1 VKLNFH
7 HIGIAVNSLTESR
20 ENYKA
25 LFGEKSISPVYNI
38 SSQQVKVCF
47 VDMGNGSFLEL
58 VEPTTDESSIHR
70 LRKKGITYYHTAYKV
85 LDIEATVDELTVL
98 NYKAFEYFNSE
109 AFNGKRCI
117 FLFSPDAH
125 LIELIEE

>member
-1 VKLNFH
+1 MKLNFH
-7 HIGIAVNSLTESR
+7 HIGIAVSSIAESS

-25 LFGEKSISPVYNI
+25 LFGEQCISKVYDI

-47 VDMGNGSFLEL
+47 VDMGNGVFLEL
-58 VEPTTDESSIHR
+58 VEPTHEDSGIHR

-85 LDIEATVDELTVL
+85 SDIEETVDELTNL
-98 NYKAFEYFNSE
+98 HYKAFEYFNSE

>member
-7 HIGIAVNSLTESR
+7 HIGIAVGSIAESA

-25 LFGEKSISPVYNI
+25 LFGEQCISEVYDI

-58 VEPTTDESSIHR
+58 VEPTSEDSSIHR

-85 LDIEATVDELTVL
+85 IDIEKTVEDLTGL
-98 NYKAFEYFNSE
+98 HYKAFEYFNSE

-125 LIELIEE
+125 LIELIEA

>member
-1 VKLNFH
+1 MKLNFH
-7 HIGIAVNSLTESR
+7 HIGIAVSSIAESA

-25 LFGEKSISPVYNI
+25 LFGEQCISKIYDI

-47 VDMGNGSFLEL
+47 VDMGNNTFIEL
-58 VEPTTDESSIHR
+58 VEATTEDSSIHR

-85 LDIEATVDELTVL
+85 SDIKKTVAVLTEL